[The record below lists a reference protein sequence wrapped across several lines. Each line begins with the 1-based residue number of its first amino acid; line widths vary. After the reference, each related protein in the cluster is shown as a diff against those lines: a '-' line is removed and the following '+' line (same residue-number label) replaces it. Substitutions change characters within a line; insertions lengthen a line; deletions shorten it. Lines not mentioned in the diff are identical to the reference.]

1 MKRRIQFKMWHEKTK
16 SFTMPFEL
24 TDIGAGGAII
34 NQFIDCEYPILTH
47 GSKIVQFTG
56 NKDKNGIEIYEGDF
70 DSDGNCVLWC
80 ENCNGWEFA
89 QLDTPT
95 KDICIPCHRCD
106 GNFFFE
112 DHINDFEIAGNIF
125 SLGCH

>member
-1 MKRRIQFKMWHEKTK
+1 
-16 SFTMPFEL
+16 MPFEL

-34 NQFIDCEYPILTH
+34 NQLIGCEYPILTH
-47 GSKIVQFTG
+47 GNKIVQFTG

-89 QLDTPT
+89 QLDVPT

-112 DHINDFEIAGNIF
+112 DHINDFEKIGNIF
-125 SLGCH
+125 S